1 MSKTELKFKDYE
13 IIIEI
18 EKEKLLLEGK
28 SLGKFPREEYSN
40 NYTLNNLK
48 KSNKIFEIFKDIGQV
63 YDEFKNQDKI
73 GLSTEQ
79 GNLILS
85 LSLGL
90 KTLEKIPFLIAKK
103 PIDLNQALL
112 DLKEMNDQLKSELK
126 EMNLSE
132 LKFSIIELK
141 NRLSSTQKD
150 YQLQNN
156 EIKSLK
162 DELEK
167 SKKMNTQK
175 GEEIKRLN
183 KELSSFKD
191 NQNKEIKDL
200 NDKVN
205 YLRKRLNELEEKFGK
220 DLNKHTGIIDIKM
233 FYLREINA
241 EEFKKNYKNSEFFK
255 DIMNKYYS
263 HISFLNSN
271 WFFSQESKFNQ
282 SYQLICDYIFEELN
296 EKNGKNGDKILEFD
310 FNDYTKYTRSYFN
323 CFYLKN
329 TIHQLF
335 YSDLPGT
342 DEEKFGKIY
351 NKIHEFLK
359 LKEFEDELPVMEA
372 KDNIREYFNTFKI
385 FDIITL
391 YKKLILGKK

>member
-1 MSKTELKFKDYE
+1 MNINEDKIELKIKDYK
-13 IIIEI
+13 IITKL
-18 EKEKLLLEGK
+18 EKEMLILEGE
-28 SLGKFPREEYSN
+28 SLEKFPREEYSN
-40 NYTLNNLK
+40 NYTLNDLK

-191 NQNKEIKDL
+191 NKNKEIKDL

-205 YLRKRLNELEEKFGK
+205 YLRKRLNELEEKF
-220 DLNKHTGIIDIKM
+220 
-233 FYLREINA
+233 
-241 EEFKKNYKNSEFFK
+241 
-255 DIMNKYYS
+255 
-263 HISFLNSN
+263 
-271 WFFSQESKFNQ
+271 
-282 SYQLICDYIFEELN
+282 
-296 EKNGKNGDKILEFD
+296 
-310 FNDYTKYTRSYFN
+310 
-323 CFYLKN
+323 
-329 TIHQLF
+329 
-335 YSDLPGT
+335 
-342 DEEKFGKIY
+342 
-351 NKIHEFLK
+351 
-359 LKEFEDELPVMEA
+359 
-372 KDNIREYFNTFKI
+372 
-385 FDIITL
+385 
-391 YKKLILGKK
+391 